1 VTLQSAREHGHST
14 AFAMHP
20 SSVSL
25 WLEGAES
32 LEEARLEVCYIVPGV
47 LIEGGVSRSSRKV
60 AAKYRSTRASGEQEI
75 QCAHTEVELAFG
87 ALDERLTEVD
97 KWPSQSRG

>member
-1 VTLQSAREHGHST
+1 VTLQLAREHGHST

-20 SSVSL
+20 SSVAP

-32 LEEARLEVCYIVPGV
+32 HEIVSIEVCYIVPGV
-47 LIEGGVSRSSRKV
+47 LIEGGVSRRSRKV
-60 AAKYRSTRASGEQEI
+60 DAKYRSSRASGGQEI
-75 QCAHTEVELAFG
+75 QCAHIEVELAFG